1 MISPTPVIHALVCA
15 LSVALLAVLLPSA
28 QAMGAASTAP
38 WQALPSL
45 PASGAGLTAVRL
57 PDDSIVAVG
66 GAATQRSGARMAVRL
81 DPKHDAWQNLPP
93 SPVDLDTPA
102 ALALTDHAVLVVA
115 PSFANGSIGAP
126 SKALILDPIWRRW
139 ITLPPCPVAL
149 LNPRVLLLNPHTVL
163 AVGGV
168 GDLIG
173 ATLDLTTEQ
182 WTTVRSPVPDL
193 AGYSVAALA
202 GKGALLLSSVAI
214 GAEGQPVAVQRA
226 WLLSP
231 SGVWTE
237 AARPPLV
244 VDGAQAVDLGDGQ
257 VLFAGGYPLGDDPKL
272 PAPPALLYNISRNQW
287 STAGSTGA
295 DHRGGQL
302 VLLSTGRAV
311 LVGGHG
317 PNGAPTL
324 SCIVFSSAQWR
335 QAYTLPSP
343 AVGYAVVGTAH
354 GELML
359 IGGAR
364 PSAKGMAPGAGAM
377 LLPLDTLVAQ

>member
-1 MISPTPVIHALVCA
+1 LSAALPA
-15 LSVALLAVLLPSA
+15 ALLFGSTAF
-28 QAMGAASTAP
+28 GATSTAP
-38 WQALPSL
+38 WQTLPSL
-45 PASGAGLTAVRL
+45 PAAGTGLTAVRL

-66 GAATQRSGARMAVRL
+66 GAATQRSGTRMAVRL
-81 DPKHDAWQNLPP
+81 DPKHDAWQSLPP
-93 SPVDLDTPA
+93 APVDLDTPA
-102 ALALTDHAVLVVA
+102 ALALTDHAVLIVA

-149 LNPRVLLLNPHTVL
+149 LNPRVMLLNAHTVL

-173 ATLDLTTEQ
+173 ATLNLTTEQ
-182 WTTVRSPVPDL
+182 WTPLRSPVPNL
-193 AGYSVAALA
+193 AGYSMAVMT

-214 GAEGQPVAVQRA
+214 SAMGQPVAVRRA
-226 WLLSP
+226 WLLGP

-244 VDGAQAVDLGDGQ
+244 VDGAQAVDLGNGQ
-257 VLFAGGYPLGDDPKL
+257 LLFAGGYPLGDDPKL
-272 PAPPALLYNISRNQW
+272 PAPPALLYNVSRNQW
-287 STAGSTGA
+287 SVAGSTGA

-317 PNGAPTL
+317 PDGSPTL
-324 SCIVFSSAQWR
+324 SCIVFSTAHWR
-335 QAYTLPSP
+335 KAYTLPSP
-343 AVGYAVVGTAH
+343 AAGYAAVATAH
-354 GELML
+354 GELMV

-364 PSAKGMAPGAGAM
+364 PSAKGMAAGAGAM
-377 LLPLDTLVAQ
+377 LLPLDTLIAN